1 MNTDSNLLPARDVLA
16 RYQVVE
22 RTISRWLADPSMSFP
37 APIKIR
43 QRRYWRE
50 ADLLAWERSRATARP
65 AA

>member
-1 MNTDSNLLPARDVLA
+1 MKTDGNLLPARDVLA

-37 APIKIR
+37 EPIKIR

-50 ADLLAWERSRATARP
+50 ADLLAWERTRATTRP